1 MKSLCE
7 YLNSSSEP
15 INEGYFRKK
24 VLSRDANIVDFGMS
38 TKGKPFAE
46 LKEGDMVYWIG
57 DDDDEIGSSAIA
69 KIEIDTDGTKTL
81 ELKDEDFDPI
91 VVLPQEEE
99 YSVFGTTEHGY
110 TNYYSTSEEE
120 LSKLDR

>member
-7 YLNSSSEP
+7 YLNSVNEP

-24 VLSRDANIVDFGMS
+24 VLSRAGGIIDFGMS

-46 LKEGDMVYWIG
+46 LKEGDMVFWIG

-81 ELKDEDFDPI
+81 ELEDEDFDPI
-91 VVLPQEEE
+91 IVSPQDEE
-99 YSVFGTTEHGY
+99 YSVFGTTEQGY
-110 TNYYSTSEEE
+110 TNYYSTSEDE
-120 LSKLDR
+120 LKKLDR